1 MSHRQ
6 KGTPGSMGARTI
18 QICGTGSGVGKSV
31 IVAGLCRIFLQDGFK
46 VAPFKAQNMSLNS
59 FVTLEGGE
67 IGRAQALQAAASG
80 LKPSVDMNPIL
91 LKPSSDTG
99 SQVIVRGKPVGNM
112 SAMRYRNYKGRA
124 GIEVLR
130 SFNRLKNNFEV
141 IVLEGAGSPAEV
153 NLKSHDIVNMNMARA
168 AEAPVVLV
176 GDIDRGGV
184 FAWLIGTFELLTKEE
199 RKMIKGF
206 IINKFRGDKRLLR
219 SGLDFLEQR
228 TGVKVLGVIPYF
240 RDIRIPEEDSVSL
253 DLQSAAKNSPRKTGP
268 IKIAVI
274 KLSHISNFT
283 DFDPLKNE
291 SDVNVSYIS
300 NKDELKNADLIIVP
314 GTKNVFWDLAWLKK
328 SGLAD
333 RILSAIRERPS
344 TMLIGI
350 CGGYQMLGMT
360 IRDSHHLESNER
372 EISGLGM
379 LPVVT
384 IFEKEK
390 ILTQVKAKEM
400 KSGLE
405 VSGYEIH
412 HGRTKIAKG
421 SKPAFRIY
429 ERQGKAASGYDGAVS
444 ADGRIWGTY
453 IHGVFDSDSF
463 RRYLINRLR
472 IEKGLRPTQGSSF
485 VGLDREIDKLAD
497 VLRKN
502 LDMSSVRKIL
512 FGKDR

>member
-1 MSHRQ
+1 
-6 KGTPGSMGARTI
+6 MGARTI
-18 QICGTGSGVGKSV
+18 QVCGTGSGVGKSV

-112 SAMRYRNYKGRA
+112 SAMRYKNYKKKA
-124 GIEVLR
+124 NIEVLR

-153 NLKSHDIVNMNMARA
+153 NLKSHDIVNMKMARA
-168 AEAPVVLV
+168 AGAPVVLV
-176 GDIDRGGV
+176 GDIDKGGV

-199 RKMIKGF
+199 RKMVKGF
-206 IINKFRGDKRLLR
+206 IINKFRGDKRLLK
-219 SGLDFLEQR
+219 SGLDFLEKR

-240 RDIRIPEEDSVSL
+240 RDIMIPEEDSVSL
-253 DLQSAAKNSPRKTGP
+253 DLQSAAKDNPGKADSIT
-268 IKIAVI
+268 IAVI
-274 KLSHISNFT
+274 KLPHISNFT

-300 NKDELKNADLIIVP
+300 NKDELKDADLIIIP

-333 RILSAIRERPS
+333 KILSAVRKRPS

-350 CGGYQMLGMT
+350 CGGYQMLGRT
-360 IRDSHHLESNER
+360 IRDLHHLESKQRKINA
-372 EISGLGM
+372 LGI
-379 LPVVT
+379 LPAATV
-384 IFEKEK
+384 FEKEK
-390 ILTQVKAKEM
+390 VLTQVKAKEM
-400 KSGLE
+400 KSGSE

-412 HGRTKIAKG
+412 HGRTKITKDC
-421 SKPAFRIY
+421 KPAFRIC
-429 ERQGKAASGYDGAVS
+429 ERQGRAASGYDGAVS
-444 ADGRIWGTY
+444 KNGRIWGTY
-453 IHGVFDSDSF
+453 IHGVFDSDAF
-463 RRYLINRLR
+463 RRGLINRLR
-472 IEKGLRPTQGSSF
+472 IKKGLSAAHGSYF
-485 VGLDREIDKLAD
+485 VGLDRELDKLAAI
-497 VLRKN
+497 LRKN
-502 LDMSSVRKIL
+502 LDMASVRKIL
-512 FGKDR
+512 FGKAK